1 MGPDLLSEGNEHAT
15 ANHRAS
21 GGVRLCDQENCRD
34 AHKSFSFFLLSP
46 GVEMRTPQSMKL
58 EMNPT
63 EFCRNQKNIE
73 SDAGLA
79 VRQKLGKVFLLFF
92 SETWMSDLR

>member
-1 MGPDLLSEGNEHAT
+1 MRLQITVPA
-15 ANHRAS
+15 AVS
-21 GGVRLCDQENCRD
+21 GCVTKKIAEMLT
-34 AHKSFSFFLLSP
+34 SLFLFFLLSP